1 MFFMIDAVDIVSY
14 ADDNTPYSVRK
25 SQFSLPDCIL
35 ENSDSQNVLGVT
47 IDRKLKNMSLTY
59 VIRQAEKFKPFK
71 EFSHIYPKYKN
82 YI

>member
-1 MFFMIDAVDIVSY
+1 MFFMIDAIDIVSY

-25 SQFSLPDCIL
+25 SQSSLPDCIL
-35 ENSDSQNVLGVT
+35 ENSYSQNVLGVT

-59 VIRQAEKFKPFK
+59 VIRQAEKFEPFK
-71 EFSHIYPKYKN
+71 EFSQIYPKYKN